1 MKNSERTRKI
11 LFWCALALSILW
23 LLFIFSNSLD
33 TGVVSDQKS
42 SSVTQFIND
51 VLHAIGFKGDIPH
64 ATVRKLAHFGEF
76 AILAIFVCTTLLLS
90 PKKLSALRCAL
101 FCPAICLVCAY
112 IDETIQI
119 FSEGRGPQLSDV
131 AIDTFGAICGTAGIM
146 FLYFIII
153 KISQRTKKH
162 L

>member
-1 MKNSERTRKI
+1 MQISARTRKI

-23 LLFIFSNSLD
+23 LLFIFSNSLE
-33 TGVVSDQKS
+33 TGVESDQKS
-42 SSVTQFIND
+42 SSVTQFINN
-51 VLHAIGFKGDIPH
+51 VLHAIGFKGEIPH
-64 ATVRKLAHFGEF
+64 STVRKLAHFGEF
-76 AILAIFVCTTLLLS
+76 AILAIFVCVTLYCA
-90 PKKLSALRCAL
+90 PKKLSVL
-101 FCPAICLVCAY
+101 FSPAICFVCAS

-119 FSEGRGPQLSDV
+119 FTDGRGAQISDV

-153 KISQRTKKH
+153 KITEKTKKH

>member
-1 MKNSERTRKI
+1 MQISTRTRKI

-33 TGVVSDQKS
+33 TGVESDQKS
-42 SSVTQFIND
+42 SSVTQFINN
-51 VLHAIGFKGDIPH
+51 VLHAIGIKGDIPH

-76 AILAIFVCTTLLLS
+76 AILAVFVSITLLLF
-90 PKKLSALRCAL
+90 PKKLPTLHCAI
-101 FCPAICLVCAY
+101 FCPVICLVCAY
-112 IDETIQI
+112 LDETIQI
-119 FSEGRGPQLSDV
+119 FSAGRGAQLSDV

-146 FLYFIII
+146 LLYFIII
-153 KISQRTKKH
+153 KITKRTKKH